1 MTSSEIADA
10 GRFSGQRSNFS
21 NTCNRLS
28 QYIKENRSFG
38 DLSLSLTR
46 NCIPSGN
53 SRQTM
58 DLLPM
63 IEKSGQKPMN
73 LFPNA
78 EEATRISDLSGMAKG
93 DGQKKAQMTIFY
105 GGQVVVFNDFPADKA
120 KEIMLLASNS
130 MPSPFPPPRQ
140 LPSPSPVSMAVRP
153 PCFVNQ
159 RPPQTPIVTADLP
172 LSRRASL
179 SRFLEKRKDRIV
191 SLGPYPMSNLKYNGV
206 AASSSSSKG
215 VIESKGWLGLGPHLP
230 VKTEQ

>member
-1 MTSSEIADA
+1 MTSSEIAAA

-46 NCIPSGN
+46 NPVPSGN

-78 EEATRISDLSGMAKG
+78 EEATRITDLSGMKRG
-93 DGQKKAQMTIFY
+93 DDQKKAQMTIFY
-105 GGQVVVFNDFPADKA
+105 GGQVVVFNDFPAEKA
-120 KEIMLLASNS
+120 QEIMLLASNS
-130 MPSPFPPPRQ
+130 MPSPSPPPPKQ
-140 LPSPSPVSMAVRP
+140 LASPSPVSMALPP
-153 PCFVNQ
+153 PCFINQ
-159 RPPQTPIVTADLP
+159 RPPQHPIVSADLP

-179 SRFLEKRKDRIV
+179 SRFLEKRKDR
-191 SLGPYPMSNLKYNGV
+191 
-206 AASSSSSKG
+206 
-215 VIESKGWLGLGPHLP
+215 
-230 VKTEQ
+230 